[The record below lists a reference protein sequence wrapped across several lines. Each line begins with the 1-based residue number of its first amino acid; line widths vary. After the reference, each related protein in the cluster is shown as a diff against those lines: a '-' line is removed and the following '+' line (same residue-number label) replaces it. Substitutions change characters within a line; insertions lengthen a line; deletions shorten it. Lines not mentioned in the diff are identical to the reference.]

1 MLYHVMSDVM
11 WNFHD
16 MSHYFTCQMSWNR
29 DFTQHGTFMLSC
41 YVMLSW
47 YAMLCHDV
55 MLLNM
60 LLCYVIICNLFMLCY
75 VVVLC
80 HVMNYYV
87 MLSCY
92 DMSFCNVMMS
102 CYAEVVK
109 QVTVLVVITCE
120 SVHSHLLLSPCTA
133 LELATCTVQFLRYTP
148 IPVLRFCFNWLLKE
162 EENWVPHE
170 PTKQKW
176 SQISGNSTILTKFL
190 SFWYRKFTFWYYSQ
204 NFVNIIDSTQNW
216 HPIGCSS
223 LSWNTGDRVYNSLS
237 HWQSSL

>member
-1 MLYHVMSDVM
+1 
-11 WNFHD
+11 
-16 MSHYFTCQMSWNR
+16 MSW
-29 DFTQHGTFMLSC
+29 
-41 YVMLSW
+41 
-47 YAMLCHDV
+47 CHV
-55 MLLNM
+55 VM
-60 LLCYVIICNLFMLCY
+60 LLCYVIICNLFMLCH

-80 HVMNYYV
+80 HVMNYHV

-109 QVTVLVVITCE
+109 QVTVLVVTTCE

-133 LELATCTVQFLRYTP
+133 LELATCTLQKSPSQKSITNSSVSHRQPLKRSTFSGIHP
-148 IPVLRFCFNWLLKE
+148 VPVLLFSFNWWLKE
-162 EENWVPHE
+162 QENWVPHE

-190 SFWYRKFTFWYYSQ
+190 SFWYRKFTFWYYYQ